1 MPEEFIGKREFDGFG
16 GAVREEFKQLRGD
29 LTQVS
34 AKIDMLLNGRI
45 EEARVI
51 GEISGEIR
59 AINQRLERQ
68 ERETAELRR
77 LQETEVTNLRG
88 EIGKVQEEQ
97 MNHTK
102 GNISWF
108 MQLAMLVIAAIV
120 GGIITKAWK

>member
-1 MPEEFIGKREFDGFG
+1 MPEEYIGKREFDGFG

-77 LQETEVTNLRG
+77 LQETEVANLRG

-102 GNISWF
+102 GNVSWF

>member
-1 MPEEFIGKREFDGFG
+1 MPEEYIGKREFDGFG

-34 AKIDMLLNGRI
+34 TKIDMLLNGRVD
-45 EEARVI
+45 EARMM
-51 GEISGEIR
+51 GEISGELR
-59 AINQRLERQ
+59 AINQRIERQ
-68 ERETAELRR
+68 ERETAELRK
-77 LQETEVTNLRG
+77 LQETEVANLRG

-102 GNISWF
+102 GNVSWF

-120 GGIITKAWK
+120 GGMITKAWK

>member
-77 LQETEVTNLRG
+77 LQETEVANLRG

-102 GNISWF
+102 GNVSWF
-108 MQLAMLVIAAIV
+108 MQLAMLVIAAVV

>member
-34 AKIDMLLNGRI
+34 AKIDMLLNGKVD
-45 EEARVI
+45 EARMM
-51 GEISGEIR
+51 GEISGELR

-77 LQETEVTNLRG
+77 LQETEVTNLRS

-102 GNISWF
+102 GNVSWF

-120 GGIITKAWK
+120 GGMITKSWK

>member
-45 EEARVI
+45 EEARVL
-51 GEISGEIR
+51 GEMSGEIR

-88 EIGKVQEEQ
+88 EIKGIQDEQ
-97 MNHTK
+97 LNHTK
-102 GNISWF
+102 GNVSWF